1 MEENPRGK
9 EKFSLSTI
17 SLFLRESLARN
28 NNPFARGVSHRC
40 ILSFLT
46 FRSTDFLKIVCF
58 IQFHLKT
65 IPLQRD
71 AIETI
76 VRWAL
81 TNPMNNRQQPRV
93 SRKTAK
99 NTLDITT
106 YATIL
111 HYTISMIVR
120 IVQDID
126 TQLTS
131 LDASTYS
138 SFFFSFFFFS
148 ILLRLPRRNRHHPC
162 SLNSFH
168 IKVRNGTQLVRAVCS
183 LGLVRKAISG
193 MRIRSVEH
201 STCSNGIIPFV
212 RRKNAKRRGPL
223 ARVHVGTW
231 QMVWMENLQVVRG

>member
-1 MEENPRGK
+1 MEIRILWRFVEQIANKSMEENPRGK
-9 EKFSLSTI
+9 EKISLSTI

-40 ILSFLT
+40 ILSLLT

-58 IQFHLKT
+58 IQFQFKT

-76 VRWAL
+76 VRRAL
-81 TNPMNNRQQPRV
+81 TNLMNNRQQPRV

-138 SFFFSFFFFS
+138 SFFFLFSFFHFAS
-148 ILLRLPRRNRHHPC
+148 PPSKESPSPLL
-162 SLNSFH
+162 S
-168 IKVRNGTQLVRAVCS
+168 
-183 LGLVRKAISG
+183 
-193 MRIRSVEH
+193 
-201 STCSNGIIPFV
+201 
-212 RRKNAKRRGPL
+212 
-223 ARVHVGTW
+223 
-231 QMVWMENLQVVRG
+231 

>member
-1 MEENPRGK
+1 MEIRILWCFVEQIANKSMEENPRGK

-58 IQFHLKT
+58 IQFHFKT

-76 VRWAL
+76 VRRAL

-138 SFFFSFFFFS
+138 SFFFSFFFFPFCFAS
-148 ILLRLPRRNRHHPC
+148 LEGIAITLALL
-162 SLNSFH
+162 
-168 IKVRNGTQLVRAVCS
+168 
-183 LGLVRKAISG
+183 
-193 MRIRSVEH
+193 IRF
-201 STCSNGIIPFV
+201 I
-212 RRKNAKRRGPL
+212 
-223 ARVHVGTW
+223 
-231 QMVWMENLQVVRG
+231 